1 MKNLIILLSV
11 LGLAA
16 CEMTAPEEAAA
27 PAAAPAENE
36 VTAKAR
42 AAVAPVVL
50 ATVPGDQGAV
60 ITDCILTTATNEELR
75 TMGVSGLPAS
85 EVEAVMGEVMGRD
98 AAVNCVAA
106 GLAA

>member
-42 AAVAPVVL
+42 DAVAPVVL
-50 ATVPGDQGAV
+50 ATVPGERGE
-60 ITDCILTTATNEELR
+60 IFTDCILKSATNEELR
-75 TMGVSGLPAS
+75 IMGVDGLPSS
-85 EVEAVMGEVMGRD
+85 EIDAVMEQVTSRSQTQD
-98 AAVNCVAA
+98 CIAA

>member
-1 MKNLIILLSV
+1 MKKLFILFSA

-16 CEMTAPEEAAA
+16 CQMTAPQEAAA
-27 PAAAPAENE
+27 PAAAAEDD

-60 ITDCILTTATNEELR
+60 ITDCILSTATNEELR

-85 EVEAVMGEVMGRD
+85 EVEAVMEEVMGRD
-98 AAVNCVAA
+98 AGVNCVAA